1 MSNLFKSNYVVN
13 KDETRVIDSNDLI
26 ASRLQQ
32 LNEMAVTVPEY
43 GQDDGNYD
51 GFKAG
56 LNAEQLQML
65 LSDSGDPEQEG
76 YEGEFSEGIP
86 MEEYQEDGGYP
97 QAGIS
102 MEEIQQ
108 EAGSIL
114 DGAREEAENIVARA
128 NEEAEEIRNSFKEQG
143 YSQGY
148 EQGHSEGLKV
158 IEEREKELQ
167 EYKEQLDAE
176 YEKKLEEMEPLLVD
190 TITDIFEHVFHV
202 SLSSNREIM
211 LNLLHDTVRNIEGGK
226 NFIIHVSKNDYE
238 YISERR
244 DQLTEGL
251 GSTDTI
257 EVVEDLTL
265 RQSECFV
272 ESEGGIYDCG
282 IGTELE
288 LLKKE
293 LMLLSYQKS

>member
-32 LNEMAVTVPEY
+32 LNEMAVSVPEY
-43 GQDDGNYD
+43 GRDDGDYD

-65 LSDSGDPEQEG
+65 LSDSDDPEQEG
-76 YEGEFSEGIP
+76 YTEEFSEGIP

-97 QAGIS
+97 QDSMS

-108 EAGSIL
+108 EAGNIL

-158 IEEREKELQ
+158 IEEKERELR
-167 EYKEQLDAE
+167 EYKEHLDTE